1 MNTIYI
7 SISGF
12 PWIKVTERNQQIV
25 ELIFVEEG
33 KKNGS
38 PEEEN
43 IVLSE
48 CKRQI
53 LEYFSGKREN
63 FTIPFCLTGTFFQQ
77 DVLRKLQ
84 DIPYGETKT
93 YQQIAYSL
101 GKEKAVR
108 AVSKSIAKNPI
119 LLLIPCHRVI
129 GKDGRLHGYSGGLE
143 VKEKLLKL
151 EKNSKINNVNQKN

>member
-84 DIPYGETKT
+84 DIPYGETRT

-151 EKNSKINNVNQKN
+151 EKNSKINNVN